1 MKIKFEQVGKKF
13 GEITAIK
20 DINLKINEGDFVFIT
35 GRSGAGKTT
44 ILKLILGEY
53 RPTEGEVWVGEI
65 NLNQARPKRILELRR
80 SMGVIYQ
87 DYRLL
92 NYKTVRE
99 NILVAL
105 DVVGDDKG
113 DRLKRLEDVLDIV
126 GLKER
131 IDFFPAQLS
140 GGELQRVCLARA
152 LITEP
157 KLIMA
162 DEPTGNLDPETSWE
176 LMNLLKKINEKGT
189 TVIMSTHDFDI
200 VNSMDKP
207 TIKLEKGKRVDDLED
222 TILDSD
228 EPEEEIDSS
237 DNEEVHSE
245 QEVNSNIE
253 EEETAEPE
261 SSNDDTV
268 HGKENGK
275 DKS

>member
-1 MKIKFEQVGKKF
+1 MKIKLDQVDKKF
-13 GEITAIK
+13 GEITALE
-20 DINLKINEGDFVFIT
+20 DMSLKVDRGEFVFIT

-53 RPTEGEVWVGEI
+53 QPTKGEVWVEKT
-65 NLNQARPKRILELRR
+65 NLNEARPKKILELRR

-92 NYKTVRE
+92 NNKTVRE

-105 DVVGDDKG
+105 DVVGDKKG
-113 DRLKRLEDVLDIV
+113 NRQKRLEKVLKV
-126 GLKER
+126 VNLEKR
-131 IDFFPAQLS
+131 LDFFPLQLS

-200 VNSMDKP
+200 VKSMDKR
-207 TIKLEKGKRVDDLED
+207 TIEIAKGKLVNDL
-222 TILDSD
+222 
-228 EPEEEIDSS
+228 
-237 DNEEVHSE
+237 
-245 QEVNSNIE
+245 IE
-253 EEETAEPE
+253 K
-261 SSNDDTV
+261 NDQ
-268 HGKENGK
+268 

>member
-1 MKIKFEQVGKKF
+1 MEIKFEQVDKKF
-13 GEITAIK
+13 GEVTAIE
-20 DINLKINEGDFVFIT
+20 DISLKINKGDFVFIT

-53 RPTEGEVWVGEI
+53 KPTGGEVWVAET
-65 NLNQARPKRILELRR
+65 NLNQARPKKILELRR

-113 DRLKRLEDVLDIV
+113 DRQRRLEEVLDIV
-126 GLKER
+126 GLGER
-131 IDFFPAQLS
+131 VNFFPAQLS

-157 KLIMA
+157 DLIMA
-162 DEPTGNLDPETSWE
+162 DEPTGNLDPETGWE
-176 LMNLLKKINEKGT
+176 LMNLLKKINERGT

-207 TIKLEKGKRVDDLED
+207 TIKLKKGKRVDDLESLIEED
-222 TILDSD
+222 KED
-228 EPEEEIDSS
+228 EKKVNSEEKEEE
-237 DNEEVHSE
+237 
-245 QEVNSNIE
+245 
-253 EEETAEPE
+253 
-261 SSNDDTV
+261 
-268 HGKENGK
+268 KNGK
-275 DKS
+275 DKN

>member
-1 MKIKFEQVGKKF
+1 MKIKFDQVGKKF
-13 GEITAIK
+13 GEITAIE
-20 DINLKINEGDFVFIT
+20 DVNLKINEGDFVFIT

-53 RPTEGEVWVGEI
+53 KPTSGEVWVAEK
-65 NLNQARPKRILELRR
+65 NLNQTRPKEILQLRR

-105 DVVGDDKG
+105 DVVGDEKG
-113 DRLKRLEDVLDIV
+113 DRQKRLEEVLNIV
-126 GLKER
+126 GLDER
-131 IDFFPAQLS
+131 INFFPAQLS

-157 KLIMA
+157 NLIMA
-162 DEPTGNLDPETSWE
+162 DEPTGNLDPETGWE
-176 LMNLLKKINEKGT
+176 LMNLLKKINEQGT

-222 TILDSD
+222 VDLDTE
-228 EPEEEIDSS
+228 EPEEEELDID
-237 DNEEVHSE
+237 E
-245 QEVNSNIE
+245 E
-253 EEETAEPE
+253 EEETE
-261 SSNDDTV
+261 SEDQESEE
-268 HGKENGK
+268 KEKNGK
-275 DKS
+275 D